1 MIGDRVKKM
10 RIAKGWKQ
18 DELGERVGLKK
29 STISLI
35 ENNRRGRGER
45 SVSKF
50 AEIFGCTSDYLLG
63 FSDDP
68 RLDTHQH
75 TKLKKEFDDLYAQL
89 KEKTPKEQEMYL
101 RMMRAALGEG
111 EIPK

>member
-1 MIGDRVKKM
+1 MLGDRVKKM
-10 RIAKGWKQ
+10 RIAKGWNQ
-18 DELGERVGLKK
+18 DELGEMVGVKK

-50 AEIFGCTSDYLLG
+50 AEVFGCTSDYLLG

-75 TKLKKEFDDLYAQL
+75 TRLKKEFDILYKKL
-89 KEKTPKEQEMYL
+89 KQKTPQEQDMYL

-111 EIPK
+111 EIPR

>member
-29 STISLI
+29 ATISLI

-50 AEIFGCTSDYLLG
+50 AEVFDCTSDYLLG

-75 TKLKKEFDDLYAQL
+75 TKLKKEFDSLYKRL
-89 KEKTPKEQEMYL
+89 KEKTPQEQEMYL